1 MCRYI
6 LKYVFIVFA
15 DKYTICYY
23 TDILVTF
30 QGV

>member
-1 MCRYI
+1 
-6 LKYVFIVFA
+6 VFIVFA
-15 DKYTICYY
+15 DKYTICYN